1 MGKVAWRRAKVERA
15 RNQRAL
21 WLGEDGDGSCCVYL
35 IRGERAKPKVYSAIK
50 KKKLKIKFLSCVII
64 NFVTPGLS

>member
-1 MGKVAWRRAKVERA
+1 MAWRRAKVERA

-50 KKKLKIKFLSCVII
+50 KKKFKNQVS
-64 NFVTPGLS
+64 